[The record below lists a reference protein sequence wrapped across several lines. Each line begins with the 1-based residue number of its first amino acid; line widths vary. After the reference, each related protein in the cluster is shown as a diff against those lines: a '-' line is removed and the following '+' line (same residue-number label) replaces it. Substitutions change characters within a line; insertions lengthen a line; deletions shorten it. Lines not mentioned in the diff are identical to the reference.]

1 MLRGRGVLHGRGIP
15 RLAAALACA
24 LAAGLACA
32 ADRVAKPAFAIEK
45 PGQCVEATDV
55 MRRDHMKFL
64 LHQRDRTMREGVRTK
79 KHSLAGCVECHAA
92 TKTGSVTGEQ
102 GFCQSCH
109 SYASVKM
116 DCFECHASKP
126 ERGVRA
132 AAKARP

>member
-1 MLRGRGVLHGRGIP
+1 MRGRVMLRT
-15 RLAAALACA
+15 AAALLLA
-24 LAAGLACA
+24 LAAWTASG

-45 PGQCVEATDV
+45 PGQCVEPTDV

-92 TKTGSVTGEQ
+92 TKTGSVIGEQ

-109 SYASVKM
+109 SYTSVKL

-126 ERGVRA
+126 ERT
-132 AAKARP
+132 AAKAKR